1 MGQHYIPRYYLEGF
15 TEFPD
20 SSNIWVYEKG
30 DDRVFQTS
38 IKSVANENNRWPRS
52 VEEYLA
58 NRIETPAKPVL
69 DKIRNRRPITQS
81 DKDTLSAY
89 MVLMLQRVPRGFE
102 RMKAKAPE
110 VLDKLFNDLEMDI
123 KRLVEEHPSKKDTLQ
138 NRLHELSDWKL
149 KYEKDFPMEVWY
161 QNLRPDALPKVRAVL
176 PAMTW
181 IFLTSDKRQ
190 SFLTND
196 NPLFFFEGMGIGRPE
211 SEITFPISS
220 RVTLW
225 ATWRKN
231 LREGYIAAKDSIIR
245 EINRRTASATTKYAY
260 YSEQAKW
267 VVRLINNKNLRLNR
281 LV

>member
-1 MGQHYIPRYYLEGF
+1 MRQHYIPQYYLEGF

-30 DDRVFQTS
+30 SDRIFRTA
-38 IKSVANENNRWPRS
+38 IKAIANENNRWPKS

-58 NRIETPAKPVL
+58 NQIETPAKPVL
-69 DKIRNRRPITQS
+69 DKIRNRQPITQS

-89 MVLMLQRVPRGFE
+89 MLIMLQRVPKGLE
-102 RMKAKAPE
+102 RTKARAPE
-110 VLDKLFNDLEMDI
+110 VLDKVFNDLEIEI
-123 KRLVEEHPSKKDTLQ
+123 KRLIEEHPSKKDTLQ
-138 NRLHELSDWKL
+138 KRLQELPGLKL
-149 KYEKDFPMEVWY
+149 KYEKNFPMEVWY

-190 SFLTND
+190 PFLTND
-196 NPLFFFEGMGIGRPE
+196 NPFFFFEGLGIGRPE

-220 RVTLW
+220 NVTLW

-231 LREGYIAAKDSIIR
+231 LREDYIAAKDHIIR

-260 YSEQAKW
+260 YSEEAQW
-267 VVRLINNKNLRLNR
+267 VVNLINKKHLRLNR
-281 LV
+281 LT